1 MKKGFLIL
9 SMIFSLAALA
19 TIQAVE
25 TSTLPV
31 PEATVTSTV
40 LSQTETIAP
49 VTVELEQAS
58 ETESGFDWLALINIG
73 LLVLTVF
80 FGREWVLVRGK
91 FKELVGLSESV
102 VLAGK
107 ELDKV
112 LDDGKITED
121 ERKTL
126 RQNFQII
133 AEKWKLFIKH
143 KANVNTD

>member
-1 MKKGFLIL
+1 MKKGILIL
-9 SMIFSLAALA
+9 SMIFSLAAFA
-19 TIQAVE
+19 TSQAVE
-25 TSTLPV
+25 ASTV
-31 PEATVTSTV
+31 PEALTTVS
-40 LSQTETIAP
+40 SQTETLAP
-49 VTVELEQAS
+49 ATVELEQAS
-58 ETESGFDWLALINIG
+58 ETESGFDWLTLINIG

-126 RQNFQII
+126 RENFQII